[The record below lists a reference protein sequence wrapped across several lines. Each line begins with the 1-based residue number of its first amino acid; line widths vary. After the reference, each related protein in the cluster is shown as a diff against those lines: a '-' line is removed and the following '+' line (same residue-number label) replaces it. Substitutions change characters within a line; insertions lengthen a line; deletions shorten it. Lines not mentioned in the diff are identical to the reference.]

1 MSVPQSLET
10 QLLIKHAQTISDLE
24 KEINDDPVHACCS
37 CDCLHQR
44 KSVTKVNLSDNF
56 GSKVWPALKAFIVEH
71 NPDAKQQVLYMC
83 NYCKPFI
90 KQDVLPAHCVLSG
103 LQTVPI
109 PSELAK
115 LDCLSKQLIQRA
127 KCYQTVVHL
136 GTYTAKV
143 PVYNSL
149 KACKGTMFF
158 LCHSIKPY
166 RVALRLE

>member
-1 MSVPQSLET
+1 MHR
-10 QLLIKHAQTISDLE
+10 QLVTWKRKLTMIQ
-24 KEINDDPVHACCS
+24 CS
-37 CDCLHQR
+37 CDRLHQR

-90 KQDVLPAHCVLSG
+90 KQDVLPARCVLNG

-136 GTYTAKV
+136 GIYTAKV

-149 KACKGTMFF
+149 KACKGTIFF
-158 LCHSIKPY
+158 LCHSIKPS
-166 RVALRLE
+166 RL